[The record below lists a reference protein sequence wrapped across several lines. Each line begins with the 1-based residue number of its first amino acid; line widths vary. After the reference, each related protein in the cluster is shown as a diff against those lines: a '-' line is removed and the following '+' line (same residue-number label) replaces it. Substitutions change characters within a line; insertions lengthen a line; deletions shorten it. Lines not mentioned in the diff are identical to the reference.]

1 MGWADGRC
9 AAHAREKVG
18 PRGKVPGMI
27 DEGECVTRE
36 VERLA
41 SGALLE
47 VDSLVEEGKEGI
59 LLVCWEV
66 GERHLFWA
74 DSESD

>member
-1 MGWADGRC
+1 
-9 AAHAREKVG
+9 
-18 PRGKVPGMI
+18 MI